1 MDRPIASD
9 AERLRDGFRYR
20 GKDVTR
26 LEVFVD
32 AAFAFAV
39 TLLVI
44 SIDAIP
50 DSVDSLVDAL
60 KGAPA
65 FGLSLAMI
73 ALFWSAHARWSRRYG
88 LDDALTTV
96 ISIAF
101 VFFVLLYV
109 YPLKM
114 LFTTFF
120 GWITGG
126 WLPIGMQI
134 AGAGDILRIF
144 AIYAAAFVSLSLCLA
159 ALYGNAWRQRDPLS
173 LDAFERERTVGEMA
187 TFLYFAL
194 VGLLSLLLAL
204 ALPDDSP
211 PWMIS
216 LPGMLYFL
224 LSFTGLAETLARRR
238 TRRRLLAERH

>member
-1 MDRPIASD
+1 MKNPAAD
-9 AERLRDGFRYR
+9 RLRDGFRYR
-20 GKDVTR
+20 GREVTR

-39 TLLVI
+39 TLLVV

-50 DSVDSLVDAL
+50 DSVDALVAAL

-65 FGLSLAMI
+65 FGVSLVMI
-73 ALFWSAHARWSRRYG
+73 ALFWTAHARWSRRYG

-96 ISIAF
+96 LSITF

-126 WLPIGMQI
+126 WLPYGMRI
-134 AGAGDILRIF
+134 AGAEDILKVF
-144 AIYAAAFVSLSLCLA
+144 AIYAAAFISLSLCMA
-159 ALYGNAWRQRDPLS
+159 GLYANAWRQRDLLE
-173 LDAFERERTVGEMA
+173 LDAFEREGTAGETA
-187 TFLYFAL
+187 TLLYFAL
-194 VGLLSLLLAL
+194 VGLLSLTLAI
-204 ALPDDSP
+204 ALPGNSSP
-211 PWMIS
+211 WIAS

-224 LSFTGLAETLARRR
+224 LSFTGLADRIGRGWARRR
-238 TRRRLLAERH
+238 A